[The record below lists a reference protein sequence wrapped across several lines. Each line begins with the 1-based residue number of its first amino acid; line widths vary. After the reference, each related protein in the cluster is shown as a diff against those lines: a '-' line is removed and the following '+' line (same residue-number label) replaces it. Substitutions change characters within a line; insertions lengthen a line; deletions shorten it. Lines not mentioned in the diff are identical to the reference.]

1 MNCNKEN
8 SIRKAYYKLTDEQ
21 KQTLSLISI
30 LCTHIDG
37 VSLSDLCTIIG
48 TEPRVFEKEV
58 IALAKA
64 DLLAIQVNTVFP
76 PTEGVASFF
85 DVSVD
90 RLNICIKRL
99 CQKTTLSIGDDLLQV
114 RPYFL
119 MAMSTMKYLAHSY
132 DDEYE
137 EYDDDFDYEEYGR
150 LLVNITR
157 HYEIYAEPDRSIHD
171 VHDLPLWRR
180 LDLIKSI
187 IDDKSMLYAALC
199 TCQAN
204 LLLNGFWYDESKQ
217 LLDEALTIAHEDNE
231 TLASVYF
238 TKALWHENYG
248 QIGDCLAWA
257 YQSWEVAT
265 NNDEALKSVVAV
277 YIAYQLALLEEFDT
291 SEVWMSRIDIKK
303 LPLFHIVKVFYEL
316 ILALKYS
323 ANESLTENHL
333 CRAECVINNI
343 NVNAPLKARLFY
355 VRHQIYSK
363 WGLNREACE
372 QYREYANLLGVQYH
386 STEGAVCIYAAAEV
400 DRLTAMGAVIAAKH
414 VIHHTLDHIILSSP
428 DLSLSVKI
436 NVCYSY
442 VNFYLA
448 SEAYP
453 LEDVYYN
460 MGKEFIEE
468 TVPQGE
474 DTISILRTIFGCEEI
489 PASVS
494 GDSILWL
501 FEFLHLQTMMANRPQ
516 AEVKTQIELLT
527 KRFPSHQDELQVIA
541 GSLLNSYDA
550 IHAWHMKIG
559 TTEHSKRFEI
569 ALKCARIA
577 VAQGLSWDGADFYN
591 IVLNTG
597 GYKAL
602 NKYQTIDILLEVAHT
617 FEQCGERGKARLIWI
632 QLEALAKGTSKLA
645 DVFQARGNTSYDH
658 EQYLEALEY
667 FNKCLT
673 VVEPESALIDQ
684 RLSSLWTY
692 KSSCYGA
699 LGEYQLAYES
709 AVKAKQF
716 FPLEEF
722 DAFNL
727 EFNHAFFAICVK
739 QYEEARHIFTRAKKL
754 ARTEE
759 ERESV
764 DEQLSILAMKKE
776 EREAHLKQI
785 IYNFDS

>member
-1 MNCNKEN
+1 MKEQLRN
-8 SIRKAYYKLTDEQ
+8 SIRKAYYKLTDDQ

-30 LCTHIDG
+30 LCTYIDG
-37 VSLSDLCTIIG
+37 VSLSDLCNIIG
-48 TEPRVFEKEV
+48 TEPHVFEKEV

-137 EYDDDFDYEEYGR
+137 EYDDDIDYEEYGR

-217 LLDEALTIAHEDNE
+217 LLDEALTIVHDDKE
-231 TLASVYF
+231 TLASAYF

-257 YQSWEVAT
+257 YQSWEVAA

-303 LPLFHIVKVFYEL
+303 LPQFHIVRVFYEL

-343 NVNAPLKARLFY
+343 NVNAPLKARIFH

-363 WGLNREACE
+363 
-372 QYREYANLLGVQYH
+372 
-386 STEGAVCIYAAAEV
+386 
-400 DRLTAMGAVIAAKH
+400 
-414 VIHHTLDHIILSSP
+414 
-428 DLSLSVKI
+428 
-436 NVCYSY
+436 
-442 VNFYLA
+442 
-448 SEAYP
+448 
-453 LEDVYYN
+453 
-460 MGKEFIEE
+460 
-468 TVPQGE
+468 
-474 DTISILRTIFGCEEI
+474 
-489 PASVS
+489 
-494 GDSILWL
+494 
-501 FEFLHLQTMMANRPQ
+501 
-516 AEVKTQIELLT
+516 
-527 KRFPSHQDELQVIA
+527 
-541 GSLLNSYDA
+541 
-550 IHAWHMKIG
+550 
-559 TTEHSKRFEI
+559 
-569 ALKCARIA
+569 
-577 VAQGLSWDGADFYN
+577 
-591 IVLNTG
+591 
-597 GYKAL
+597 
-602 NKYQTIDILLEVAHT
+602 
-617 FEQCGERGKARLIWI
+617 
-632 QLEALAKGTSKLA
+632 
-645 DVFQARGNTSYDH
+645 
-658 EQYLEALEY
+658 
-667 FNKCLT
+667 
-673 VVEPESALIDQ
+673 
-684 RLSSLWTY
+684 
-692 KSSCYGA
+692 
-699 LGEYQLAYES
+699 
-709 AVKAKQF
+709 
-716 FPLEEF
+716 
-722 DAFNL
+722 
-727 EFNHAFFAICVK
+727 
-739 QYEEARHIFTRAKKL
+739 
-754 ARTEE
+754 
-759 ERESV
+759 
-764 DEQLSILAMKKE
+764 
-776 EREAHLKQI
+776 
-785 IYNFDS
+785 